1 LADESVYAVAM
12 ASSTPLDVSRTER
25 RARAREFTRAAILSA
40 ARQVAAREGA
50 ANLSLRAVAT
60 EAGFAPAALYGYFAN
75 KSELL
80 IALAAE
86 DLGSVTRSLRE
97 LRAEA
102 PALGRAANVTI
113 DMLRNSETMAAG
125 AAVLPSAGAGE
136 AQRLFNGRL
145 IAALRALSDAS
156 GKPDDSRQGQ
166 ADVVLIA
173 AALTGIAV
181 LARSGR
187 LQALGFSPA
196 ELIAALDRHFA
207 AGTAPVKAP

>member
-1 LADESVYAVAM
+1 MV
-12 ASSTPLDVSRTER
+12 SSSPLDVSRAER

-50 ANLSLRAVAT
+50 ANLSLRAVAS

-86 DLGSVTRSLRE
+86 DLGIVTRSLRE

-102 PALGRAANVTI
+102 PALGRAAGVAI
-113 DMLRNSETMAAG
+113 DVLRQSETLAAG
-125 AAVLPSAGAGE
+125 AAALSSAGGAGE
-136 AQRLFNGRL
+136 AERLFNGRL
-145 IAALRALSDAS
+145 IAALRALSEAS
-156 GKPDDSRQGQ
+156 GTPDDSRQGQ

-173 AALTGIAV
+173 AAITGIAV

-196 ELIAALDRHFA
+196 ELIAALDGHFA
-207 AGTAPVKAP
+207 SGTTPVKAP

>member
-1 LADESVYAVAM
+1 MV
-12 ASSTPLDVSRTER
+12 ASSPLDATRAER
-25 RARAREFTRAAILSA
+25 RARAREFTRAAILA
-40 ARQVAAREGA
+40 AALHVAVREGA

-86 DLGSVTRSLRE
+86 DLGTVTRSLRE

-102 PALGRAANVTI
+102 PALDRAANAAV
-113 DMLRNSETMAAG
+113 DMLRQSETMAAG
-125 AAVLPSAGAGE
+125 AAALSSATGAGE
-136 AQRLFNGRL
+136 AERLFNGRL
-145 IAALRALSDAS
+145 IATLRALSETC
-156 GKPDDSRQGQ
+156 GTPDDSRQGQ

-173 AALTGIAV
+173 ATLTGIAV

-196 ELIAALDRHFA
+196 ELIAALDRHFSA
-207 AGTAPVKAP
+207 RDMPAKVP

>member
-1 LADESVYAVAM
+1 MVSP
-12 ASSTPLDVSRTER
+12 SPLDVSRAER
-25 RARAREFTRAAILSA
+25 RSRAREFTRAAILAA

-50 ANLSLRAVAT
+50 ANLSLRAVAA
-60 EAGFAPAALYGYFAN
+60 EAGFAPAALYGYFAS

-102 PALGRAANVTI
+102 PVLGRAASVAI
-113 DMLRNSETMAAG
+113 DMLRHSETMAAG
-125 AAVLPSAGAGE
+125 AAALPSARGMGE
-136 AQRLFNGRL
+136 AERLFNGRL
-145 IAALRALSDAS
+145 IAALRALSETS
-156 GKPDDSRQGQ
+156 GILDDSRQGQ

-196 ELIAALDRHFA
+196 ELVAALDIHFA
-207 AGTAPVKAP
+207 AGTAPVKAS